1 MEILVIVFQDL
12 KEILVQE
19 TVNYLNIMKYLKVKV
34 LKFLMLLAKVNVF
47 LIILMSQVMDIAH
60 VN

>member
-1 MEILVIVFQDL
+1 MEIHATVFQGL